1 MASTTTNI
9 NVPDLVRDA
18 DVHRNITIHIAV
30 SSIPFDCNG
39 ANDLARMVVHT
50 SK

>member
-9 NVPDLVRDA
+9 NVPNLVRDA
-18 DVHRNITIHIAV
+18 DVHCNITVHAPI
-30 SSIPFDCNG
+30 SSLPFDCNG
-39 ANDLARMVVHT
+39 ANDLGSMVVHT